1 MKERA
6 DKLLVARGLAA
17 SREKAQAIIM
27 AGEVLSSG
35 GPVSKPGQMID
46 IQAEITIKE
55 PPRFVGR
62 GGLKLEEALEVFGI
76 DVGGL
81 AVADIGSST
90 GGFTDCLLQ
99 RGARKV
105 FAVDVD
111 TRQLDRRLRADPRV
125 ILLEKNARFLTRAD
139 FVETPDAATLD
150 VSFISILKIMPAL
163 HEILDSGSLL
173 LALVKPQ
180 FEAERSRVG
189 KKGIVRD
196 SGVHAAV
203 LGRVTEKAFEI
214 GFGLKG
220 LLRCSTRGQ
229 KGNIEFFARFER
241 GRQGLPSA
249 AAGVLIQEVTRN
261 EKN

>member
-17 SREKAQAIIM
+17 SREKAQAMIM
-27 AGEVLSSG
+27 AGQVLSSI

-46 IQAEITIKE
+46 SQAEISIKK

-62 GGLKLEEALEVFGI
+62 GGLKLEEALEEFGV

-90 GGFTDCLLQ
+90 GGFSDCLLQ

-111 TRQLDRRLRADPRV
+111 TKQLDRRLSEDPRV
-125 ILLEKNARFLTRAD
+125 IKIEKNARFLTKED
-139 FVETPDAATLD
+139 FPETPDAATLD
-150 VSFISILKIMPAL
+150 VSFISILKILPAL
-163 HEILDSGSLL
+163 FDILDSGSIL

-196 SGVHAAV
+196 PDVHAAV
-203 LGRVTEKAFEI
+203 LGRVTEKASEL

-229 KGNIEFFARFER
+229 KGNVEFFARF
-241 GRQGLPSA
+241 GKGQPGLSLE
-249 AAGVLIQEVTRN
+249 AAGALIQEVVRN
-261 EKN
+261 EKT